1 MHIDE
6 QYDYIAHC
14 SENHPARR
22 KPVPRILT
30 WSDVH
35 NYLVWEILFICGGAL
50 VLAEGSKVRP
60 RFQGTA
66 KVPRYGQV
74 FELITEKFQ
83 WRGHSTFTHALN
95 LHLNSIFK
103 WQCYSI
109 CLL

>member
-66 KVPRYGQV
+66 K
-74 FELITEKFQ
+74 
-83 WRGHSTFTHALN
+83 
-95 LHLNSIFK
+95 
-103 WQCYSI
+103 YSN
-109 CLL
+109 